1 MSIAAE
7 NAHPS
12 AIRVAVV
19 DDHRLVIDGIEARLS
34 AARGI
39 EVVIGATDWPGLV
52 SHQNF
57 PVDVV
62 VLDLNLDDHIPIAT
76 KIRALNATGSRTVV
90 ISRHA
95 DASTIHGAI
104 KAGAL
109 AFIPKTDPADELVQ
123 AIRAVA
129 SGAVYETR
137 TVRDAL
143 EQAANAQ
150 DPGLGKQEY
159 RALVLYAA
167 GRSIR
172 EVATEMDTTDE
183 TVKSYIKRGRRKYRQ
198 IGIDLGTKILLRGHA
213 IREGWLNAE

>member
-1 MSIAAE
+1 MSIATE
-7 NAHPS
+7 NARPS

-34 AARGI
+34 AVRGI

-76 KIRALNATGSRTVV
+76 KIRALSAAGARTIV

-95 DASTIHGAI
+95 EASTIHGAI

-109 AFIPKTDPADELVQ
+109 AFIPKTDTADELVQ
-123 AIRAVA
+123 AIRRVA
-129 SGAVYETR
+129 SGAAYETGP
-137 TVRDAL
+137 VRDAL
-143 EQAANAQ
+143 EQAASAK

-172 EVATEMDTTDE
+172 EVASEMDTTDE
-183 TVKSYIKRGRRKYRQ
+183 TVKSYIKRGRRKYRE
-198 IGIDLGTKILLRGHA
+198 IGVDLGTKILLRRHA

>member
-1 MSIAAE
+1 MSIAIE

-34 AARGI
+34 AVRGI

-76 KIRALNATGSRTVV
+76 KIRALSAAGSRTIV

-95 DASTIHGAI
+95 EASTIHGAI

-109 AFIPKTDPADELVQ
+109 AFIPKTDTADELVQ
-123 AIRAVA
+123 AIRTVA
-129 SGAVYETR
+129 SGAAYETGP
-137 TVRDAL
+137 VRDAL
-143 EQAANAQ
+143 EQAASAK
-150 DPGLGKQEY
+150 DPGLGRQEY

-172 EVATEMDTTDE
+172 EVASEMDTTDE
-183 TVKSYIKRGRRKYRQ
+183 TVKSYIKRGRRKYRE
-198 IGIDLGTKILLRGHA
+198 IGVDLGTKILLRRHA